1 AWARAPPAQATGKRQ
16 RAGRA
21 SSLTS
26 TASNPRACSSTP
38 APSRHSRPC
47 GRTGSGRGPQ
57 TVSRSFPVR
66 SPPTSS
72 RSPPVSFRNST
83 AAACTRRWTRPWPPR
98 TRHRPADRR
107 SRRSH
112 TIRLMTTSAFS
123 DASAPTEVARALTAI
138 ASDAKAASRHLARL
152 TRAEKDAAL
161 QAMAAALR
169 SESAQ
174 VLAANARDVQRERTG
189 GMSEAMI
196 DRLTLTEERIAGI
209 ATALGDLAALPDPIG
224 QVVHGERLPN
234 GLRVR
239 QLRVPMGVVGMI
251 YEARPN
257 VTVDAAGIA
266 LKSGNAV
273 ILRGGSAAEESNI
286 AIVGVLQDALAGEGL
301 PRLAVQSIDA
311 HGRDGATE
319 LMRARGLVDVLI
331 PRGGAGLIETVVT
344 NSLVPVIETG
354 VGNVHVYVDASADLE
369 RAVEIA
375 LNAKVQRPSVCNAA
389 ETLLV
394 HAEIAQEFLPRIFA
408 ALRAEGVALH
418 ADEAASAFAADGDV
432 TPATEADWHTEY
444 LALDLAV
451 KVVAQD
457 RKSTRLNSSH
467 VSISY
472 AV

>member
-1 AWARAPPAQATGKRQ
+1 
-16 RAGRA
+16 
-21 SSLTS
+21 
-26 TASNPRACSSTP
+26 
-38 APSRHSRPC
+38 
-47 GRTGSGRGPQ
+47 
-57 TVSRSFPVR
+57 
-66 SPPTSS
+66 
-72 RSPPVSFRNST
+72 
-83 AAACTRRWTRPWPPR
+83 
-98 TRHRPADRR
+98 
-107 SRRSH
+107 
-112 TIRLMTTSAFS
+112 TSAFS
-123 DASAPTEVARALTAI
+123 DASAPTEVARAITAI

-174 VLAANARDVQRERTG
+174 VLAANARDIQRERTG

-239 QLRVPMGVVGMI
+239 QLRVPRGVVAMI

-273 ILRGGSAAEESNI
+273 VLRGGRAAEHSSI
-286 AIVGVLQDALAGEGL
+286 GIVGAMQVALAGEGL
-301 PRLAVQSIDA
+301 PRQAVQGIDA
-311 HGRDGATE
+311 H
-319 LMRARGLVDVLI
+319 RA
-331 PRGGAGLIETVVT
+331 VVA
-344 NSLVPVIETG
+344 TG

-375 LNAKVQRPSVCNAA
+375 VNAKVHRPSVCNAA

-394 HAEIAQEFLPRIFA
+394 HAEIAEEFLPRVFD

-418 ADEAASAFAADGDV
+418 ADEAASRFAAAG
-432 TPATEADWHTEY
+432 E
-444 LALDLAV
+444 
-451 KVVAQD
+451 
-457 RKSTRLNSSH
+457 
-467 VSISY
+467 
-472 AV
+472 

>member
-1 AWARAPPAQATGKRQ
+1 
-16 RAGRA
+16 
-21 SSLTS
+21 
-26 TASNPRACSSTP
+26 
-38 APSRHSRPC
+38 
-47 GRTGSGRGPQ
+47 
-57 TVSRSFPVR
+57 
-66 SPPTSS
+66 
-72 RSPPVSFRNST
+72 
-83 AAACTRRWTRPWPPR
+83 
-98 TRHRPADRR
+98 
-107 SRRSH
+107 
-112 TIRLMTTSAFS
+112 MTTSAFS
-123 DASAPTEVARALTAI
+123 DASAPTEVARAITAI

-331 PRGGAGLIETVVT
+331 PAG
-344 NSLVPVIETG
+344 
-354 VGNVHVYVDASADLE
+354 E
-369 RAVEIA
+369 RA
-375 LNAKVQRPSVCNAA
+375 
-389 ETLLV
+389 
-394 HAEIAQEFLPRIFA
+394 
-408 ALRAEGVALH
+408 
-418 ADEAASAFAADGDV
+418 
-432 TPATEADWHTEY
+432 
-444 LALDLAV
+444 
-451 KVVAQD
+451 
-457 RKSTRLNSSH
+457 
-467 VSISY
+467 
-472 AV
+472 